1 MLRMKED
8 TRVLDCATPSNFSFL
23 SVCLTLGQIDA
34 VGQGAHDLVEHV
46 HDLRPR
52 ALQLLDDLHA
62 RDELLLRALE
72 VVDLLDLLVEPLDLG
87 AQRLVA
93 PLLRVD
99 HRAEQQVGGERR

>member
-8 TRVLDCATPSNFSFL
+8 TRVLDCATPSNFSL
-23 SVCLTLGQIDA
+23 LAGLLDAGEVHA
-34 VGQGAHDLVEHV
+34 VGQRAHDLIEHV

-72 VVDLLDLLVEPLDLG
+72 VVDLLDLLVE
-87 AQRLVA
+87 RS
-93 PLLRVD
+93 
-99 HRAEQQVGGERR
+99 